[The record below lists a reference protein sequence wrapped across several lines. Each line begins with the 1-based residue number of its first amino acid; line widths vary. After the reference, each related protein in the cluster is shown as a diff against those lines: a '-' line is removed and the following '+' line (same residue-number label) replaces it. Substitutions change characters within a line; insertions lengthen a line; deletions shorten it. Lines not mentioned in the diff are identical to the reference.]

1 VNITLSADVVVF
13 RRHPM
18 RNTDTEVLLIKRP
31 RSPSAGYWALPGGKM
46 SEQDVT
52 LEETARR
59 TIQEE
64 TGMVL
69 DPTKYELHL
78 VGVYSNTTR
87 DPRQVHPCLGER
99 PSRSVSVAY
108 WTVVD
113 HHVQVKARSD
123 AAELQWFT
131 QTLSDSHVPCLAC
144 AHERILID
152 AFCHYQDVLD
162 ESEAPYVL

>member
-1 VNITLSADVVVF
+1 MNITLTADIVVF

-31 RSPSAGYWALPGGKM
+31 RSLYGGYWALPGGKM

-59 TIQEE
+59 RILEE
-64 TGMVL
+64 TSIEL
-69 DPTKYELHL
+69 DPTKHDLHL
-78 VGVYSNTTR
+78 VGVYSSDTR
-87 DPRQVHPCLGER
+87 DPRQVHPRLGER
-99 PSRSVSVAY
+99 PSRCVSVAY

-113 HHVQVKARSD
+113 HEVQVKASND
-123 AAELQWFT
+123 EAEIQWFT
-131 QTLSDSHVPCLAC
+131 QTISDSNVPCLAC
-144 AHERILID
+144 DHERILIE